1 MKHQSTARDRGFT
14 LVELMVVISIMIILL
29 GVALPIY
36 SQSLRRAREES
47 FRKNLR
53 TLNELVLQYTLDK
66 QKAPKSLSDLVS
78 AGYLKDKI
86 PDDITGRNDTWVTD
100 EDDSIFSINQ
110 TDTGIVGVHSG
121 SNQIAM
127 NGTAYSTW

>member
-14 LVELMVVISIMIILL
+14 LVELMVVISIIIILL

-36 SQSLRRAREES
+36 SQSLRHAREET

-53 TLNELVLQYTLDK
+53 TLNDLIVQYTLDK
-66 QKAPKSLSDLVS
+66 QKAPKSLGDLVS

-100 EDDSIFSINQ
+100 EDDSILSIDQ
-110 TDTGIVGVHSG
+110 TDTGIIGVHSG
-121 SNQIAM
+121 SNQIAID
-127 NGTAYSTW
+127 GTAYSSW